1 MGRVTLFLALFLSS
15 LLIAT
20 AQTHVPFVNQSI
32 SPSTGGA
39 QRSHATADGSAA
51 SISQWTLIGPQPLI
65 GPDGKSMTGTMARS
79 GQVNAVAVDP
89 RNSSGVYLGTS
100 GGGVWK
106 TTDGGQTWTPLTDN
120 QPCLSIQALVLAP
133 TNPGIVYAGT
143 AFSNSQFDEMG
154 AGILKSTDGGATWT
168 QLPGPLPMG
177 PGLVAEVW
185 ALAVSPSDGNVV
197 LAMASSASGTAVY
210 RSEDGGNTWSP
221 VIAPNGAGPGQI
233 LFDPSNGSNAYA
245 TFGGVYKSAD
255 GGRTWTSASG
265 TGSNVLPAGSYL
277 GLAIAPSTPQTLFV
291 GSLNSSGTQMFR
303 TADGGQNW
311 TPLPSSPDSQ
321 GIQVDP
327 VNPDLIFVTSPPGGL
342 WRSTDGGSTWTYLY
356 AAAAPHLGMAFSTD
370 GSLLY
375 LGGELGAWAATD
387 LTNSS
392 LALTDLNSTLATQ
405 LLSGIV
411 VHPTNPGIA
420 FAGAEHNGVDTYSG
434 SLQWDWTACDNGG
447 RDGAF
452 DFINPSNIYTLCEPP
467 YAVLK
472 STDGGATFAQMTNG
486 IDPSEL
492 ASGIL
497 AMAMDPVN
505 PQRLYFAA
513 SHVWQTTDGAN
524 TWTAISP
531 GLGPGI
537 YSEELAVSRVDPNT
551 VYLGNSNGV
560 YVTTSALAGTG
571 ATWTAAGSGLPYN
584 VVQCTSFEPDCP
596 QLNRLVA
603 DPASAATA
611 YAVYAS
617 YVSGRIFKTT
627 NRGATWTDVSG
638 NLPNLKVNDI
648 AVDPDVPNTLYI
660 ATEQGVYST
669 ADGGNTWNPLGTG
682 LPNVA
687 VTALKL
693 QRPTRILFAATFGRS
708 AWDLQLAMVPS
719 PVALSTTSLTFG
731 NQAPPQTV
739 TLTNS
744 GTAPLTLYSVT
755 APNGFSQ
762 VNTCGIQVASGASCT
777 LTVNFVAST
786 SGSYSGNITL
796 SDDAPGQPQLIAVS
810 GTGTGA
816 APGAALSPTGLT
828 FGSQLVNTA
837 SAAQTVTLT
846 NNGSAAL
853 AITSVAA
860 SGDFAQTNTCGTSVA
875 AGANCAITATF
886 TPTAGGSRTGTI
898 TITDNA
904 TGSPHTVT
912 LTGTGEDFSV
922 GPPSGGSSS
931 ATVTRGQTA
940 TYTLSLAPLGGLSGT
955 VSFTCT
961 GAPSEATCTVSP
973 SNATLGSSAT
983 NVTVSVA
990 TTAPSMAVPRR
1001 LVRPPTARFEV
1012 PVGWLALIAILVS
1025 AAFALLRP
1033 PGKLR
1038 PVRLGLAGLLFMAA
1052 LAAMWM
1058 PACGGG
1064 GGGSGSTGPPP
1075 NPGTP
1080 TGSYNLTV
1088 TATFTSGATTLTHNL
1103 TLTLT
1108 VH

>member
-531 GLGPGI
+531 GLAP
-537 YSEELAVSRVDPNT
+537 AF
-551 VYLGNSNGV
+551 
-560 YVTTSALAGTG
+560 
-571 ATWTAAGSGLPYN
+571 TAKSWRYRESIQIL
-584 VVQCTSFEPDCP
+584 FIWE
-596 QLNRLVA
+596 
-603 DPASAATA
+603 
-611 YAVYAS
+611 
-617 YVSGRIFKTT
+617 
-627 NRGATWTDVSG
+627 
-638 NLPNLKVNDI
+638 
-648 AVDPDVPNTLYI
+648 I
-660 ATEQGVYST
+660 AT
-669 ADGGNTWNPLGTG
+669 
-682 LPNVA
+682 
-687 VTALKL
+687 
-693 QRPTRILFAATFGRS
+693 
-708 AWDLQLAMVPS
+708 
-719 PVALSTTSLTFG
+719 
-731 NQAPPQTV
+731 
-739 TLTNS
+739 
-744 GTAPLTLYSVT
+744 
-755 APNGFSQ
+755 
-762 VNTCGIQVASGASCT
+762 
-777 LTVNFVAST
+777 AST
-786 SGSYSGNITL
+786 SL
-796 SDDAPGQPQLIAVS
+796 RAPWRA
-810 GTGTGA
+810 
-816 APGAALSPTGLT
+816 
-828 FGSQLVNTA
+828 
-837 SAAQTVTLT
+837 
-846 NNGSAAL
+846 
-853 AITSVAA
+853 
-860 SGDFAQTNTCGTSVA
+860 
-875 AGANCAITATF
+875 
-886 TPTAGGSRTGTI
+886 R
-898 TITDNA
+898 
-904 TGSPHTVT
+904 
-912 LTGTGEDFSV
+912 
-922 GPPSGGSSS
+922 
-931 ATVTRGQTA
+931 
-940 TYTLSLAPLGGLSGT
+940 APLGPLPARA
-955 VSFTCT
+955 CRIMW
-961 GAPSEATCTVSP
+961 
-973 SNATLGSSAT
+973 SSAPAS
-983 NVTVSVA
+983 NL
-990 TTAPSMAVPRR
+990 TAPSLTASWPIPRAPPR
-1001 LVRPPTARFEV
+1001 HTQFTQVTSADAFSRPPTGVR
-1012 PVGWLALIAILVS
+1012 PGPTS
-1025 AAFALLRP
+1025 AAICPILRSMTSPSILTFPTRCISP
-1033 PGKLR
+1033 PSR
-1038 PVRLGLAGLLFMAA
+1038 AFIPRRTAA
-1052 LAAMWM
+1052 IPGIPWARGCRMW
-1058 PACGGG
+1058 P
-1064 GGGSGSTGPPP
+1064 
-1075 NPGTP
+1075 
-1080 TGSYNLTV
+1080 
-1088 TATFTSGATTLTHNL
+1088 
-1103 TLTLT
+1103 
-1108 VH
+1108 